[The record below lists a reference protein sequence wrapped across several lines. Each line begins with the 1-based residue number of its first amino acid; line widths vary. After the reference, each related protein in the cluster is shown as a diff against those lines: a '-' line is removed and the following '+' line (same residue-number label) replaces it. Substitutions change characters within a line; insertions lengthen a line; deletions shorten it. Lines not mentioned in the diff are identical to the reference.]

1 MDVNAA
7 TVNYETFS
15 VFQGYNKVDKRLV
28 ITTCAN
34 QDPLQATTGNNI
46 SLLNPSE
53 GFLGASQSYCVCIL
67 TRNLFRTW
75 HSLHSI
81 GYFSPHLSASF
92 VVTVINMSISVC

>member
-46 SLLNPSE
+46 FLLHPSE
-53 GFLGASQSYCVCIL
+53 GFLGATQSYCV
-67 TRNLFRTW
+67 
-75 HSLHSI
+75 
-81 GYFSPHLSASF
+81 
-92 VVTVINMSISVC
+92 